1 MVEETQN
8 VKKNVDRSPA
18 YPSIEL
24 KSAIDLSARLFDLFS
39 EYGFSREVATEKLG
53 VGKNSTN
60 FRKIAALVQYG
71 LLVREGNN
79 YKITPLAKD
88 IALSTDE
95 STRLKLLDRSVRHPK
110 IFSELILE
118 NAGKALPVSLD
129 IRLRQLDYSKEG
141 AKTLAGLFRH
151 SLEFAGL
158 LKNGIVVKSTE
169 ESVPDEGGAVANN
182 LNPVEQVSTPQG
194 GSKPKTLNPEINT
207 DNYIS
212 YPLDSGIVVM
222 FPGTMLKKLVTGAFL
237 TKLNELEELGKG
249 GKEDAGNNAS
259 NTPVEPD

>member
-1 MVEETQN
+1 MLGKHYQLVWILGLDNWTIQRKEQ
-8 VKKNVDRSPA
+8 KPWLDSLG
-18 YPSIEL
+18 I
-24 KSAIDLSARLFDLFS
+24 LS
-39 EYGFSREVATEKLG
+39 
-53 VGKNSTN
+53 NS
-60 FRKIAALVQYG
+60 LV
-71 LLVREGNN
+71 
-79 YKITPLAKD
+79 
-88 IALSTDE
+88 
-95 STRLKLLDRSVRHPK
+95 
-110 IFSELILE
+110 
-118 NAGKALPVSLD
+118 
-129 IRLRQLDYSKEG
+129 
-141 AKTLAGLFRH
+141 
-151 SLEFAGL
+151 
-158 LKNGIVVKSTE
+158 E